1 MSSLRDRSDEVTAPA
16 HRETHV
22 IAGEAIERRAEL
34 AIRNRLEELGPA
46 SIWLQGFADGLGLPD
61 EMRYRLDT
69 GLNEAVTNVIS
80 YAYPDAEEHLIR
92 LRLWAHDDAVSLE
105 VEDDGLPFDPLRAE
119 PRPAPHTLEEAPIG
133 GLGIQLIRSM
143 LDECHYR
150 REAGRNHLTMIARP
164 RGRAGQSG

>member
-1 MSSLRDRSDEVTAPA
+1 MSSLRDRSDGVTTPA
-16 HRETHV
+16 HCEALPMV
-22 IAGEAIERRAEL
+22 GDAIERRAEL

-61 EMRYRLDT
+61 EMCYRLDT

-80 YAYPDAEEHLIR
+80 YGYPDGAEHLIQI
-92 LRLWAHDDAVSLE
+92 RLWAHGDTVSLE

-164 RGRAGQSG
+164 RGRTA